1 MDKYKYFIWTNDDS
15 SEENLLLAPTLDIA
29 IEFFNDLYLQI
40 HDERRSNVERIDLT
54 DMEDNV
60 LLSYDTH
67 MGVLNV
73 D

>member
-1 MDKYKYFIWTNDDS
+1 MSKYKYFIWTNDGT
-15 SEENLLLAPTLDIA
+15 SEENTLFATTYDVA

-40 HDERRSNVERIDLT
+40 HDQKRSNVERIDLT
-54 DMEDNV
+54 DMDDNV
-60 LLSYDTH
+60 ILSYETH